1 MSGRLPDGFS
11 YIVPLTQPML
21 RTLDQMARGRSTAR
35 VVGARYGLPLLR
47 YPSGEHVV
55 LTTMGRLERLGRCDQ
70 QPSH

>member
-1 MSGRLPDGFS
+1 
-11 YIVPLTQPML
+11 
-21 RTLDQMARGRSTAR
+21 MAKGRSTAR